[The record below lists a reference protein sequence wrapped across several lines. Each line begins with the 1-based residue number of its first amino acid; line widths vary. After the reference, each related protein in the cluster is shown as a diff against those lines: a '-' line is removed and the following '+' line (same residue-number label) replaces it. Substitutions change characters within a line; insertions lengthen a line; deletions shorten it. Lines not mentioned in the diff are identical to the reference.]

1 MLIYN
6 KYRAF
11 VSKASL
17 LGTTDL
23 TDFNS
28 FNTVPIQRLQST
40 DLINFSSHVIHG
52 VVLNLKARHWS
63 GTKSEVRPSGLFEK
77 AHQDIQDGA
86 SNVNICL
93 SVFLVFGNS

>member
-1 MLIYN
+1 M
-6 KYRAF
+6 
-11 VSKASL
+11 
-17 LGTTDL
+17 
-23 TDFNS
+23 
-28 FNTVPIQRLQST
+28 
-40 DLINFSSHVIHG
+40 IHG

-93 SVFLVFGNS
+93 SVFLEIHEIPLIREFIEDS